1 MQQDTEYIAEFAEFT
16 RDIQKETER
25 LLYEF
30 NRSSPDEE
38 ESRAELL
45 KKLFRVDALNIVIKP
60 PFHCDYGFNIH
71 FDGFAFVNYNCTVL
85 DTSPV
90 HFGENIFIAP
100 NVCIACAGHALHPDE
115 RLLFNTSKPIRI
127 EKNVWLGTNTAVL
140 PGVVI
145 GEGCV
150 IGAGSIVTKDIPPF
164 SIAAGNPCRVLRKIS
179 DADKISRKRCFS
191 IL

>member
-1 MQQDTEYIAEFAEFT
+1 M
-16 RDIQKETER
+16 
-25 LLYEF
+25 
-30 NRSSPDEE
+30 
-38 ESRAELL
+38 
-45 KKLFRVDALNIVIKP
+45 NIVIKP

-150 IGAGSIVTKDIPPF
+150 IGAGSIVTKDESPADQTAFEAVLKDVHLWHGRRYPAVLYRRRKSLPRPTKNLRRRQNFQKTVFFYTVRRYIPHT
-164 SIAAGNPCRVLRKIS
+164 IK
-179 DADKISRKRCFS
+179 
-191 IL
+191 